1 MSSFFRSTVDKLT
14 CLNMSVFNLH
24 PYLIFVFPP
33 AEITPFIHQNSP
45 VSHPKT
51 LPVTASITTLPVNTV
66 LSRPPPQVQV
76 APPSMLVN
84 PCLPGLSS
92 LATDN
97 QLEAFLEGTLAETPS
112 ASDPRTQGLME
123 ELQAQLMD
131 QQPFSPMDTSELSFC
146 DSSSSS
152 LNMGLSD
159 PALDNMEWLDL
170 TMPPGPGG
178 MLTPLGIPTDFLDTH
193 DLHWD
198 WWRLW
203 WWRWRSVKDGW
214 MDEGKASEI
223 LNKKRIVIIIHKR
236 RKHGL

>member
-1 MSSFFRSTVDKLT
+1 
-14 CLNMSVFNLH
+14 MSVFNLH

-97 QLEAFLEGTLAETPS
+97 QLEAFLEGTLAGTLAETPS

-146 DSSSSS
+146 DSSSPS

-198 WWRLW
+198 
-203 WWRWRSVKDGW
+203 
-214 MDEGKASEI
+214 
-223 LNKKRIVIIIHKR
+223 
-236 RKHGL
+236 